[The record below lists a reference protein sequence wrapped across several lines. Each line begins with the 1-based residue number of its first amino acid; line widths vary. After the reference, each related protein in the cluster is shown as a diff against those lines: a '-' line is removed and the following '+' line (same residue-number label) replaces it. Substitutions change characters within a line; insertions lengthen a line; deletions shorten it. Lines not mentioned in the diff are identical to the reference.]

1 MARSIALTHVAEAAL
16 TPALEWLSEGRRR
29 CVRETNRYVAIQ
41 VVILADQ
48 TEASFAQVS
57 IANAD
62 AFARE
67 WLSLA
72 ARTQMDAQVTRAAQ
86 SISIVSRGR

>member
-1 MARSIALTHVAEAAL
+1 M
-16 TPALEWLSEGRRR
+16 WLKPLSRRLWTGWR
-29 CVRETNRYVAIQ
+29 RVDADARETNRYVAIQ

-72 ARTQMDAQVTRAAQ
+72 ARTHMDAQVTRAAQ